1 MDIRGPY
8 DPEGLL
14 ATEKIDPGR
23 LEVPPD
29 MVLDRVEGGSPCRV
43 KVYRLAEGKL
53 TGGSSRLPGIGAAK
67 VALDGGVCADSL
79 AAALFALRR
88 PSPSE
93 AVEMIE
99 PLDPLRVNL
108 DLTGEEGS
116 SESFESSLGFA
127 ANGSGITISTSRS

>member
-1 MDIRGPY
+1 MDIRGPN

-14 ATEKIDPGR
+14 ATEKMDPGR

-53 TGGSSRLPGIGAAK
+53 TGGSSRLPGIGAA
-67 VALDGGVCADSL
+67 ALDGEVCADSF

-88 PSPSE
+88 PRPSE

-99 PLDPLRVNL
+99 PLDPFRVNL
-108 DLTGEEGS
+108 DLIGEEGS
-116 SESFESSLGFA
+116 SKSFESSLGFA
-127 ANGSGITISTSRS
+127 AKGSGMTISTSRS